1 MKSNALKNL
10 KFGKIHNFLIC
21 IQPTTPYEEGIFFSF
36 DTEKKLLDVVKRDL
50 LDFCE
55 IEPEDLGTAQI
66 ALDKLASQS
75 IDNIN
80 NLHLREFN
88 ASIYMWKISYLGTL
102 DTLLNGSGE
111 PEKSIRKNFRNFLL
125 ADTSDEQIKK
135 SELDSFK
142 NYLLPEWVR

>member
-1 MKSNALKNL
+1 MQS
-10 KFGKIHNFLIC
+10 
-21 IQPTTPYEEGIFFSF
+21 TTPYEEGIFFSF
-36 DTEKKLLDVVKRDL
+36 DTERKLLDVIRKDL

-55 IEPEDLGTAQI
+55 IETEDLNTAQI

-75 IDNIN
+75 IDHID
-80 NLHLREFN
+80 NLHLKEFN
-88 ASIYMWKISYLGTL
+88 DSIYMWKISYLGTL
-102 DTLLNGSGE
+102 DTLINGSGE
-111 PEKSIRKNFRNFLL
+111 REKSIRKNFRHFLL